1 MRRLL
6 VLSFSL
12 LGCASSGGGGTAA
25 PSPAALDR
33 VVLTDERGRV
43 YRSAANTASAAE
55 QTVPGT
61 VQQAVQALVGTYEG
75 LGLSVSTIDWTNGIV
90 GVRMPTAPRRIGGQ
104 SIARYVDCGTNHLGE
119 QRANSYAVTL
129 NVQSSVV
136 PAAAGEVQVTT
147 LASATARQQGVSS
160 DPLNCPT
167 LGVLEKRV
175 NALAAE
181 RLASV
186 K

>member
-6 VLSFSL
+6 VLSVSL
-12 LGCASSGGGGTAA
+12 LGCASSGGGAPAA
-25 PSPAALDR
+25 PATAIDR

-43 YRSAANTASAAE
+43 YRSAANTPVAAE
-55 QTVPGT
+55 QSVPGT
-61 VQQAVQALVGTYEG
+61 VQQAVQALVGTYEA
-75 LGLSVSTIDWTNGIV
+75 LGLSVTTIDWTNGQV
-90 GVRMPTAPRRIGGQ
+90 GVRVPTAPRRIGGQ
-104 SIARYVDCGTNHLGE
+104 ALARYVDCGTNHLGE

-129 NVQSSVV
+129 SVQSSAT
-136 PAAAGEVQVTT
+136 PATTAGEVLITT

-175 NALAAE
+175 NTLAAE
-181 RLASV
+181 RIAAA

>member
-6 VLSFSL
+6 VLSLSL
-12 LGCASSGGGGTAA
+12 LGCASSSGGGA
-25 PSPAALDR
+25 PADPAAAVDR
-33 VVLTDERGRV
+33 VLLIDERGRV
-43 YRSAANTASAAE
+43 YRSAANSPLAAE

-61 VQQAVQALVGTYEG
+61 VQQAVQALVGSYEE
-75 LGLSVSTIDWTNGIV
+75 LGLSVSSIDWANGRV
-90 GVRMPTAPRRIGGQ
+90 GVRVPMAPRRIGGQ
-104 SIARYVDCGTNHLGE
+104 PIARYVDCGTNHMGE
-119 QRANSYAVTL
+119 PRANSYAVTL
-129 NVQSSVV
+129 SVQSSAT
-136 PAAAGEVQVTT
+136 PAAAGEVLMTT

-175 NALAAE
+175 NTLAAE
-181 RLASV
+181 RIAAA